1 VGGRSPDEENQP
13 MMKAFTAGVLGMM
26 LCFFAPS
33 PAASQEEPEAPQ
45 EQPAVSLESALS
57 GDEVRKLFEGN
68 TEQGEGMKGEEPT
81 GRTWAAYFAAD
92 GTARK
97 RSVDGGGNFT
107 GTWFVDSEGRNCF
120 QWEGKEE
127 PKCDVIV
134 REGDYYLRV
143 REGQVR
149 ARVKIQQGNPGNL

>member
-1 VGGRSPDEENQP
+1 
-13 MMKAFTAGVLGMM
+13 MMKAFTVGVLGMM
-26 LCFFAPS
+26 LCFFAAR
-33 PAASQEEPEAPQ
+33 PAASQEEPEAPPA
-45 EQPAVSLESALS
+45 EPAVSLENALS

-68 TEQGEGMKGEEPT
+68 TEQGEGMKGEEAT
-81 GRTWAAYFAAD
+81 GRSWAAYFAAD
-92 GTARK
+92 GTAR
-97 RSVDGGGNFT
+97 RSRVDGGGKLV

-134 REGDYYLRV
+134 REGDHFLRV

-149 ARVKIQQGNPGNL
+149 ARIRIQQGNPSNL